1 MFPASSHSR
10 PGPMSSAFE
19 ARSLA
24 NLDRDLAG
32 LNAELGALERS
43 FGATAGGG
51 AGLAAG
57 AAAAGGASYLSLTS
71 AAAAGGGIANVTAA
85 SMAAASGAGSAG
97 IIGAGALALPVAA
110 IAAPVAVTAAV
121 LASYRATAGNVKR
134 LKAKIKSL
142 ESKIRV
148 TKRTLSKSQPRTAKR
163 RIWAYT
169 VQINMAKKR
178 LRRIERVMK
187 RRIDR
192 RRGKGKALTARQQR
206 LVGALNLAKRS
217 KRQIQP
223 AAQGQLQEAAFVR
236 MGGPSIPRGLSIEA
250 VKSYVDRVLPQAQQ
264 ALKLGVG
271 VDQATRMGMS
281 QVQVPAAYQQ
291 IVARRVHFWLSRQAV
306 PGRFQAA
313 GQAATFAPSVA
324 ASGGS
329 YYDPMQSGA
338 FQPFPGGMVPQAGGG
353 DLMLP
358 GGEGAPADAEEAE
371 LMADDAE
378 GAEGGDL
385 GEPLPFYRN
394 PKVLLGLGA
403 LGVAAWYFT
412 QKKGKKGAA

>member
-1 MFPASSHSR
+1 
-10 PGPMSSAFE
+10 MSSAFE
-19 ARSLA
+19 ARSLST
-24 NLDRDLAG
+24 LDRDLAG

-43 FGATAGGG
+43 FGAAAGGG

-57 AAAAGGASYLSLTS
+57 SGALVGGS
-71 AAAAGGGIANVTAA
+71 ALL
-85 SMAAASGAGSAG
+85 ASGTTA
-97 IIGAGALALPVAA
+97 GAGASTVAA
-110 IAAPVAVTAAV
+110 LSVGTSSAAGLAVVGSAVFAPAAAV
-121 LASYRATAGNVKR
+121 GVGAAALASYRATAGNVKR
-134 LKAKIKSL
+134 LKSKIKEL

-148 TKRTLSKSQPRTAKR
+148 TKRTLSKSQPRTAQR
-163 RIWAYT
+163 RIRFYEI
-169 VQINMAKKR
+169 QINMARKR

-192 RRGKGKALTARQQR
+192 RTGKGKTLTARQQR

-223 AAQGQLQEAAFVR
+223 VAQGQLQEAAFVR
-236 MGGPSIPRGLSIEA
+236 MGGPAIPRGLSIDA
-250 VKSYVDRVLPQAQQ
+250 VKSYVDRVLPHAQQ

-281 QVQVPAAYQQ
+281 QVQVPGAYQQ

-313 GQAATFAPSVA
+313 GQPATFAPSFAPSVA

-329 YYDPMQSGA
+329 YYDPTQSGA
-338 FQPFPGGMVPQAGGG
+338 FQPFPNGMVPQTGGG
-353 DLMLP
+353 DLMAQ
-358 GGEGAPADAEEAE
+358 GDEAPVDGDEAE

-378 GAEGGDL
+378 GADL
-385 GEPLPFYRN
+385 GEPVPFYQN

-403 LGVAAWYFT
+403 LGVAAWYFS
-412 QKKGKKGAA
+412 KKGKKGAA

>member
-24 NLDRDLAG
+24 TLDRDLAG

-57 AAAAGGASYLSLTS
+57 AATAGGTALFMGGGTAAGAASVAGNVLAVGAGASTGALAATVLAP
-71 AAAAGGGIANVTAA
+71 AAAVGVTAA
-85 SMAAASGAGSAG
+85 
-97 IIGAGALALPVAA
+97 ALA
-110 IAAPVAVTAAV
+110 
-121 LASYRATAGNVKR
+121 SWRATSGNVKR
-134 LKAKIKSL
+134 LKSKIKEL

-192 RRGKGKALTARQQR
+192 RTGKGKTLTARQQR
-206 LVGALNLAKRS
+206 LVGALNLAKRG

-223 AAQGQLQEAAFVR
+223 VAQGQLQEAAFVR

-250 VKSYVDRVLPQAQQ
+250 VKSYVDRVLPHAQQ

-338 FQPFPGGMVPQAGGG
+338 FQPFPNGMVSQTGGG
-353 DLMLP
+353 EMMLP
-358 GGEGAPADAEEAE
+358 GAEAPVAGDEAE

-378 GAEGGDL
+378 GADL
-385 GEPLPFYRN
+385 GEPVPFYQN

-403 LGVAAWYFT
+403 LGVAAWYFS